1 MEIIMKLTLVDEGD
15 KASDCPEMDAFKAE
29 HKDLVDDIKK
39 LYNDTCEMLAK
50 GCPDEN
56 GNVPMDIT
64 AIPAF
69 QGALYTA
76 TLKLQLYIGT
86 LESLLSENP
95 VLLEQED
102 FMDDLFDL
110 LDDAE
115 DMLDLYD
122 TAFTDALGFGGD
134 DDGDSD
140 GEDDEAGEND
150 WDDGDDASPVLVR
163 FRFDDNEFTE
173 EAQMKAVAAAMA
185 AVNETL
191 GIEKTE

>member
-15 KASDCPEMDAFKAE
+15 KASDCPEMDAFMAE

-95 VLLEQED
+95 VLL
-102 FMDDLFDL
+102 
-110 LDDAE
+110 DAE

>member
-1 MEIIMKLTLVDEGD
+1 MEIIMKLTFVDEGN
-15 KASDCPEMDAFKAE
+15 KASNCPEMDAFKAE
-29 HKDLVDDIKK
+29 HRDLVNDIKK
-39 LYNDTCEMLAK
+39 LYDDTCEMLAK
-50 GCPDEN
+50 GCPDKN

-122 TAFTDALGFGGD
+122 TAFTNALGFGGD

-150 WDDGDDASPVLVR
+150 WADGDDASPVLVR
-163 FRFDDNEFTE
+163 FRFDDNEFSE
-173 EAQMKAVAAAMA
+173 EAQMKAVEAAMA
-185 AVNETL
+185 AVNEVL

>member
-15 KASDCPEMDAFKAE
+15 KASDCPELDAFKAE
-29 HKDLVDDIKK
+29 HKDLLADIKE
-39 LYNDTCEMLAK
+39 LYDDTSEMLAQ
-50 GCPDEN
+50 GCPDEG

-64 AIPAF
+64 AIPDF

-102 FMDDLFDL
+102 FMDDLLDL

-115 DMLDLYD
+115 DTLDLYD
-122 TAFTDALGFGGD
+122 TAFANALGFGGD
-134 DDGDSD
+134 NDGDGD
-140 GEDDEAGEND
+140 GEDD

-163 FRFDDNEFTE
+163 FRSDDDEFPE
-173 EAQMKAVAAAMA
+173 EAQMKAVEAAMA
-185 AVNETL
+185 AVYEAL
-191 GIEKTE
+191 GIEETK

>member
-15 KASDCPEMDAFKAE
+15 KAADCPEMDAFKAE

-39 LYNDTCEMLAK
+39 LYDDTCEMLAK

-102 FMDDLFDL
+102 FMEDLFDL

-122 TAFTDALGFGGD
+122 TAFTDALGF
-134 DDGDSD
+134 DGD
-140 GEDDEAGEND
+140 GAGEGD
-150 WDDGDDASPVLVR
+150 EGDEDGWDDGDDACPVLVR

-185 AVNETL
+185 AVNEAL

>member
-1 MEIIMKLTLVDEGD
+1 MKIIMKLTLVDEGD
-15 KASDCPEMDAFKAE
+15 KASDCPELDAFKAE
-29 HKDLVDDIKK
+29 HKDLLDNIKK
-39 LYNDTCEMLAK
+39 LYDSTSEMLAE

-56 GNVPMDIT
+56 GHVPLDISD
-64 AIPAF
+64 IPDF
-69 QGALYTA
+69 LGDLYAA

-102 FMDDLFDL
+102 FMDDLLDL

-115 DMLDLYD
+115 DTLDLYD

-134 DDGDSD
+134 NDGDGDGD
-140 GEDDEAGEND
+140 GEDD

-163 FRFDDNEFTE
+163 FRFDDNKFPE
-173 EAQMKAVAAAMA
+173 EAQMKAVAAAIA
-185 AVNETL
+185 AVNEAL